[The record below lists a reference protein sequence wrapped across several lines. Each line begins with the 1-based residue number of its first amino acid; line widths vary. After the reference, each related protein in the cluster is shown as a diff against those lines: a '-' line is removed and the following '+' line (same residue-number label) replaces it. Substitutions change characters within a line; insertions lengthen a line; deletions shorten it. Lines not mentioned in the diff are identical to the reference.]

1 MDLEIKKEIDK
12 LRQEIDNLER
22 KFLFTGNYKMIAA
35 LLDILN
41 VDNIIIPYS
50 ELEAHKDSMYVANFD
65 DESKHVTIK
74 KYKGPEYEEK

>member
-1 MDLEIKKEIDK
+1 MDLELKKEIDK

-22 KFLFTGNYKMIAA
+22 KFLFSGNYKMIAV

-41 VDNIIIPYS
+41 VDNFIIPYS
-50 ELEAHKDSMYVANFD
+50 ELEAHKNSMYVADFD

-74 KYKGPEYEEK
+74 KYKGQEYEEK

>member
-1 MDLEIKKEIDK
+1 MDLEFKKEIDK
-12 LRQEIDNLER
+12 LKQEIDNLER
-22 KFLFTGNYKMIAA
+22 KFLFYGNYKMIAA

-41 VDNIIIPYS
+41 VDNFIISYS
-50 ELEAHKDSMYVANFD
+50 DLEAHKNSMYVANFD

>member
-1 MDLEIKKEIDK
+1 MDLEFKKEIDK
-12 LRQEIDNLER
+12 LKQEIDNLER
-22 KFLFTGNYKMIAA
+22 KFLFSGNYKMIAA

-41 VDNIIIPYS
+41 VDNFIISYS
-50 ELEAHKDSMYVANFD
+50 DLEAHKNSMYVADFD